1 LQAWILKAVGPK
13 QEKKKKKHK
22 AFHDEDEVAPS
33 HLFKEIHALRHQH
46 VDPKDADALERAKY
60 TDGIFGRTAGSKVF
74 EFSTLGMISLNAL
87 AIGVDADYSA
97 VVGKPENLNEG
108 PLGFIIVEWIFAI
121 YFTSEVLIRFL
132 AYKKKCDCLCDAWF
146 VFDSF
151 LVSLMVIETWVLPFL
166 GGSGPLAQLSI
177 LRLLRLLRI
186 TRMARLMRAVPEMM
200 VIIKGMVAATR
211 TVCCT
216 GALLVLVLYIFSI
229 LFTDAYHEPL
239 IPNAEEESEA
249 EAMFGT
255 MGKSMFSL
263 FIMGTVLDDVTQASN
278 AIRETKNY
286 WMLSAFVVFILIS
299 SFMMLNML
307 IGVLVEVVGATA
319 EGEREKS
326 IETNVREAIGEIFGR
341 MDADSNKSICRS
353 EFLAMRKDKS
363 VMEALKELD
372 ITGPHFHLY
381 AELFFRQENGV
392 VPMLTYE
399 KLVSMILRLRP
410 GSFVSALDFAAFA
423 KAITGIHDRVKDR
436 VIRLE
441 NLCEDVA
448 RPINTSTVVAPPD
461 IGHVLPPPS
470 PTRSDDGPVYVSN
483 GDSLHNQ
490 VCAFDGGSPQLS
502 PKLRGS
508 DPSWP
513 PPPTALAS
521 PTSARRIW
529 PPKPPLVEE
538 PAWKP
543 DRMDAELMDDADRM
557 ERTTN
562 MEIVEELQRRLG
574 IPDFEKTGVPY
585 SMMDEE
591 MQRYLRAATERQEM
605 EAFMTLGVP
614 DNDSETVY
622 V

>member
-1 LQAWILKAVGPK
+1 LQAWILKAVGS
-13 QEKKKKKHK
+13 KKKKKHK
-22 AFHDEDEVAPS
+22 AFQDEDEAAPS
-33 HLFKEIHALRHQH
+33 HLFKEINALRLPE
-46 VDPKDADALERAKY
+46 VDPNDADAIERAKY
-60 TDGIFGRTAGSKVF
+60 TDGICGTIAGSKVF

-87 AIGVDADYSA
+87 SIGVDADYSA

-121 YFTSEVLIRFL
+121 YFTSEVTIRFL

-146 VFDSF
+146 VFDSC
-151 LVSLMVIETWVLPFL
+151 LVTLMVIETWVLPFL
-166 GGSGPLAQLSI
+166 GSSGPLAQLSI

-186 TRMARLMRAVPEMM
+186 TRMARLMKAIPEMM

-229 LFTDAYHEPL
+229 LFTDAYHEHERP
-239 IPNAEEESEA
+239 PDEEESEA

-286 WMLSAFVVFILIS
+286 WMLSAFIVFILIS

-307 IGVLVEVVGATA
+307 IGVLVEVVGATSD
-319 EGEREKS
+319 GEREKS
-326 IETNVREAIGEIFGR
+326 IETNIREAIGEIFDR
-341 MDADSNKSICRS
+341 MDKDKNRAICRS
-353 EFLAMRKDKS
+353 EFLGMRKDKH
-363 VMEALKELD
+363 VMEALSELN

-392 VPMLTYE
+392 MPSLTYD

-423 KAITGIHDRVKDR
+423 KSITGIHDRVKER
-436 VIRLE
+436 IIGLE
-441 NLCEDVA
+441 NLCEEMT
-448 RPINTSTVVAPPD
+448 RPLGNGALVGPPD
-461 IGHVLPPPS
+461 VGHVLPLPS
-470 PTRSDDGPVYVSN
+470 LPIWDDREPGSPYDQISSVN
-483 GDSLHNQ
+483 GESLHNQ

-502 PKLRGS
+502 PKLRFS
-508 DPSWP
+508 DQLFP
-513 PPPTALAS
+513 L
-521 PTSARRIW
+521 
-529 PPKPPLVEE
+529 PPL
-538 PAWKP
+538 AQ
-543 DRMDAELMDDADRM
+543 ELSLHDTERM
-557 ERTTN
+557 EQTCS

-574 IPDFEKTGVPY
+574 IADLEKTGVPY

-591 MQRYLRAATERQEM
+591 MQRLIRAATERQER
-605 EAFMTLGVP
+605 ETFVTLGVP